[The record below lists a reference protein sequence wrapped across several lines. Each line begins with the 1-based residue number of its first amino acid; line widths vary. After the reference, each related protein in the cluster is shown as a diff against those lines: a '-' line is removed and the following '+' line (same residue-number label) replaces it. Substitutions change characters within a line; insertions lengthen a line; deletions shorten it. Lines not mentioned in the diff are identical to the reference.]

1 MKKNNFKHFQ
11 SVARCE
17 SYNASFLPAARGKR
31 ACNLELV
38 SCRFRQ
44 RCYAVP
50 ARSGWAASSFRIM
63 GVWRF
68 EALGA
73 RWRAIWHFE
82 ASGSGSLWF
91 LTYSFPDLVMLDVD
105 LVFIYSVNGDSVIK
119 FLFTISIIGTSSSRL
134 NTATWRSTLHQ

>member
-68 EALGA
+68 ESLGA
-73 RWRAIWHFE
+73 RWRAIWSLFLVKKATLGIGSSVGLGRVVCRSMGVWHFE
-82 ASGSGSLWF
+82 ACF
-91 LTYSFPDLVMLDVD
+91 LRHVPENNVGQGQPPFLRRGKCFLELVA
-105 LVFIYSVNGDSVIK
+105 FWS
-119 FLFTISIIGTSSSRL
+119 
-134 NTATWRSTLHQ
+134 